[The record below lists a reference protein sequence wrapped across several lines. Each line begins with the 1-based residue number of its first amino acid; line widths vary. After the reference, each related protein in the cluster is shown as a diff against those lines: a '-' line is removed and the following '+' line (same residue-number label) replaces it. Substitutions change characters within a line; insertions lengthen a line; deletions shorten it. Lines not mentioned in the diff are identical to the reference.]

1 MKKLFLS
8 MAAAAC
14 FAGVA
19 NAAPDPNFHIYLAYG
34 QSNMGGTAEAQNAD
48 KVENPRFKIFA
59 SQKCS
64 GKGRNTLGEVY
75 PAVPSLFN
83 CGNTISV
90 ADWFGR
96 TMADSMPDVTIGI
109 VPVAVG
115 GASIKLFD
123 KDQYS
128 SYLSTAESWLV
139 NYAKEYEPSGNVPKA
154 IIDIAK
160 KAQEVGVIKG
170 IIFHQGE
177 TDGGYPDWPKI
188 VKKTRDD
195 FLSALGM
202 SSDSVPFVAGEL
214 LREGCCYSK
223 RVSELPNS
231 MDNTYF
237 ASSEGLGG
245 NGVDR
250 YHFSHD
256 AYVTLGK
263 RYAEQMLKA
272 INRAPVEPVPQ
283 KPFKGKAFAVPGK
296 IEAEDFDIPGV
307 GKGNDSYYDKD
318 SQNHGDSDYR
328 KDTGVDLYKKAT
340 GVVVGYNQADEWLE
354 YTVNVAKSGE
364 YNMIAAVVSD
374 NGTASFKLSV
384 DGEDIT
390 EKITV
395 PRQEGGFENT
405 DNFDKILTTVKL
417 TEGEHILRLT
427 VTGDW
432 FDIDYLQISEPGP
445 EACPTDGDGCPDWC
459 PDGSWST
466 NCEDAILSKVV
477 GVAHGKQSYNAFDM
491 NGKFMKRIDVVGDN
505 FEAGMKSVGFRQ
517 GTYVLQAVGAVSRAY
532 KVTVK

>member
-1 MKKLFLS
+1 MKKILLS
-8 MAAAAC
+8 VLTAAC
-14 FAGVA
+14 LSG
-19 NAAPDPNFHIYLAYG
+19 AAPDPNFHIYLAYG
-34 QSNMGGTAEAQNAD
+34 QSNMGGTAEAQASD
-48 KVENPRFKIFA
+48 KVEHPRFKIFA
-59 SQKCS
+59 SQKCAA
-64 GKGRNTLGEVY
+64 KGRNTLGEVY

-115 GASIKLFD
+115 GASIRLFD
-123 KDQYS
+123 KDQYA
-128 SYLSTAESWLV
+128 SYLSTAEGWLQ

-154 IIDIAK
+154 IIDLAK

-177 TDGGYPDWPKI
+177 TDGGYADWPKI

-214 LREGCCYSK
+214 LREGCCYSD
-223 RVSELPNS
+223 RVSKLSNT

-250 YHFSHD
+250 YHFGHD
-256 AYVTLGK
+256 AYVTIGK

-272 INRAPVEPVPQ
+272 VNRAPVEPVPQ
-283 KPFKGKAFAVPGK
+283 EPFKGVAATIPGK
-296 IEAEDFDIPGV
+296 IEMEDFDIPGV

-318 SQNHGDSDYR
+318 SKNNGDSDYR
-328 KDTGVDLYKKAT
+328 KDTGVDIYKK
-340 GVVVGYNQADEWLE
+340 GDKIVVGYNQVDEWLE
-354 YTVNVAKSGE
+354 YTVDVSETNTYIMYASVASA
-364 YNMIAAVVSD
+364 NS
-374 NGTASFKLSV
+374 TSSFKLSM

-390 EKITV
+390 EKISV
-395 PRQEGGFENT
+395 PKG
-405 DNFDKILTTVKL
+405 
-417 TEGEHILRLT
+417 EGEDNYDDFQTVSATVNLTKGKHILRFI

-432 FDIDYLQISEPGP
+432 MDIDYITFRFDDTFEIEPKDSLEVIRPVMMNVSAPKTYHVFNMMGKVLGSVDI
-445 EACPTDGDGCPDWC
+445 ADG
-459 PDGSWST
+459 
-466 NCEDAILSKVV
+466 A
-477 GVAHGKQSYNAFDM
+477 
-491 NGKFMKRIDVVGDN
+491 
-505 FEAGMKSVGFRQ
+505 FEAGLMAAGFNKGVYMLQSVHGGHR
-517 GTYVLQAVGAVSRAY
+517 TVVSVSR
-532 KVTVK
+532 